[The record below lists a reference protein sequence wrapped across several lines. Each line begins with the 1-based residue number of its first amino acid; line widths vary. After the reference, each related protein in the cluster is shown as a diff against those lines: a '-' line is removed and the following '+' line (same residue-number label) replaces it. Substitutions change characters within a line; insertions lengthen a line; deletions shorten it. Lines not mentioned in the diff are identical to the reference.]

1 MLHIRSATGGMPHN
15 SLPSEAPPPRAR
27 RCDACWQN
35 IHHKHDER
43 GITLQTLIVTAVL
56 VLVAAAAS
64 VIIVAITNSSSDDL
78 EGQQSD
84 VETRC
89 EPWEI
94 FDPAMAARGIGAGN
108 GGVRSSSIG
117 CVRACYIEF
126 ARDKRQNHWSDL
138 EAVLKGPGGEDRGG
152 GVGARILD
160 NWGFWGGVGN
170 TRLLIDLNGQDIPS
184 PLTNSGNAKL
194 LFSHTGIYDAGPN
207 YRAVS
212 TVADAR
218 QRYPVIGNRIV
229 GLISDQYN
237 EIDLHIGQIMGKP
250 NSWATA
256 RADMQSDR
264 TNPEIAN
271 LEIRVSPNQKYCSV
285 WDTVTGKE
293 ISALRSQN

>member
-1 MLHIRSATGGMPHN
+1 MLHIRAATGGMPHN
-15 SLPSEAPPPRAR
+15 NLPSEAPPPRAR

-126 ARDKRQNHWSDL
+126 ARDNRQNYWSDRESTL
-138 EAVLKGPGGEDRGG
+138 RGNSGEDGASGG
-152 GVGARILD
+152 GGARILD
-160 NWGFWGGVGN
+160 NWGFWGGAWASGN
-170 TRLLIDLNGQDIPS
+170 SRDSAILIDLNGQDIPS

-194 LFSHTGIYDAGPN
+194 LFSHKGIYDAGPN
-207 YRAVS
+207 YNEVS

-229 GLISDQYN
+229 GLISDGDN
-237 EIDLHIGQIMGKP
+237 EIDLHIGQIMGRP

-264 TNPEIAN
+264 TN
-271 LEIRVSPNQKYCSV
+271 QKLLILKSV
-285 WDTVTGKE
+285 FPPTKNTAQYGTP
-293 ISALRSQN
+293 